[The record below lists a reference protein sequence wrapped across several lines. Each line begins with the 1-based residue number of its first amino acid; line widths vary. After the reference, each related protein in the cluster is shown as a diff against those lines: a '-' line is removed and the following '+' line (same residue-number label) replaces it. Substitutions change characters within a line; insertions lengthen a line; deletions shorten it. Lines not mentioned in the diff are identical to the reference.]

1 MNESEKH
8 ISVCICTYK
17 RPDCLRRLLFEL
29 CWQETSGLF
38 TFSIVVADNDSAESA
53 RDVVEEFSE
62 ISSVP
67 IKYCVQ
73 PQQSIALTRN
83 SALEN
88 ADGDFIAFID
98 DDEFPAKLWLLTL
111 FKACAIY
118 RVDGVLGPVKRYF
131 DQKPPQWLLKSRFYD
146 RPNSPTGPITHW
158 RQCRTG
164 NVLFKRQ
171 ILPTVEPPFRPAFRS
186 GEDQD
191 FFRRMMEEGHTF
203 MWCAD
208 AVAYEV
214 VPPIRW
220 KRTFMLKRALLRGS
234 MEPQSPTFGLRDV
247 VRSLIAVPAY
257 VVALPLALVLGQHRF
272 MHLLVSLFDH
282 LGTLL
287 ALLGLNPVKEQYV
300 TE

>member
-1 MNESEKH
+1 MSERKKH

-17 RPDCLRRLLFEL
+17 RPDYLRRLLQEL
-29 CWQETSGLF
+29 CRQDTCGLF
-38 TFSIVVADNDSAESA
+38 TFSVVVADNDRGQSA
-53 RDVVEEFSE
+53 RSVIEEIAPTSP
-62 ISSVP
+62 VP

-83 SALEN
+83 SAVEN

-98 DDEFPAKLWLLTL
+98 DDEFPAQLWLLTL
-111 FKACAIY
+111 FKACTQHP
-118 RVDGVLGPVKRYF
+118 VDGVLGPVKRYF

-146 RPNSPTGPITHW
+146 RPNPATGPIAHW

-171 ILPTVEPPFRPAFRS
+171 ILSTVEQPFRPAFRS

-203 MWCAD
+203 MWCAE

-220 KRTFMLKRALLRGS
+220 KRAFMLKRALLRGS
-234 MEPQSPTFGLRDV
+234 MEPQSPTFGPRDV
-247 VRSLIAVPAY
+247 VRSLIAVPTY
-257 VVALPLALVLGQHRF
+257 VVALPVALVMGQHRF

-282 LGTLL
+282 VGTLL
-287 ALLGLNPVKEQYV
+287 ALLGVNPVKEYV

>member
-1 MNESEKH
+1 
-8 ISVCICTYK
+8 
-17 RPDCLRRLLFEL
+17 LRRLLQEL
-29 CWQETSGLF
+29 CRQETCGRF
-38 TFSIVVADNDSAESA
+38 TFSIVVADNDCAESA
-53 RDVVEEFSE
+53 RSVVEECAPNSP
-62 ISSVP
+62 VP

-83 SALEN
+83 SAISN

-111 FKACAIY
+111 FEACAEY
-118 RVDGVLGPVKRYF
+118 QADGVLGPVKRYF
-131 DQKPPQWLLKSRFYD
+131 DESPPQWLLKSRFYD
-146 RPNSPTGPITHW
+146 RPNPATGPITHW

-171 ILPTVEPPFRPAFRS
+171 ILSTVEPPFRPAFRT

-191 FFRRMMEEGHTF
+191 FFRRMMEEGYTF
-203 MWCAD
+203 LWCAD

-220 KRTFMLKRALLRGS
+220 NRAFMLKRALLRGS
-234 MEPQSPTFGLRDV
+234 MEPQSPTFGPRDV
-247 VRSLIAVPAY
+247 VRSLIAVPTY
-257 VVALPLALVLGQHRF
+257 VVALPVALVMGQHRF

-287 ALLGLNPVKEQYV
+287 ALLGVNPVKEYV